1 MLNAYQAII
10 KNGQLT
16 WLDPMPNLEN
26 QTVTVIVL
34 PNETFNDKSDNK
46 PRKIEMLVDNVD
58 DSNWYQKSKRIGM
71 SAGKAKF
78 PDDIN
83 KYDDEVARLFGVER

>member
-1 MLNAYQAII
+1 MLNEYKAILD
-10 KNGQLT
+10 NGQLT
-16 WLDPMPNLEN
+16 WIDPMPNVQKTEVRVILLSNAEIDDNPN
-26 QTVTVIVL
+26 Q
-34 PNETFNDKSDNK
+34 
-46 PRKIEMLVDNVD
+46 
-58 DSNWYQKSKRIGM
+58 YQKSRRIGM